1 MTLREELI
9 SVSDCYAAAMKI
21 GRQRVS
27 TIVLQ
32 RGATLQKIADGVADV
47 TTATFERAMQ
57 WFSDN
62 WPDDAAWPDGIA
74 RPAPSA
80 SNLEAAE

>member
-1 MTLREELI
+1 MTLRDALI
-9 SVSDCYAAAMKI
+9 SVSDTYGEAMKI

-32 RGATLQKIADGVADV
+32 RGATLQRLADGEADV
-47 TTATFERAMQ
+47 TTGTFERAML

-62 WPDDAAWPDGIA
+62 WPTGLAWPDDVP
-74 RPAPSA
+74 RPVPERAK
-80 SNLEAAE
+80 EAAE

>member
-1 MTLREELI
+1 
-9 SVSDCYAAAMKI
+9 MKI

-32 RGATLQKIADGVADV
+32 RGATLQRIAEGKADV
-47 TTATFERAMQ
+47 TTGTFEKAMQ

-62 WPDDAAWPDGIA
+62 WPDDTAWPDGVA
-74 RPAPSA
+74 RPDPTGK
-80 SNLEAAE
+80 LEAAE

>member
-1 MTLREELI
+1 MTLRDELI
-9 SVSDCYAAAMKI
+9 SVSDSFGAAMKI

-32 RGATLQKIADGVADV
+32 RGATLQKIADGTADV
-47 TTATFERAMQ
+47 TTGTFERAMQ

-62 WPDDAAWPDGIA
+62 WPEAADWPEGVA
-74 RPAPSA
+74 RPLPTKIS
-80 SNLEAAE
+80 EAAE